1 MSEFFNNVGSNV
13 LDCLMT
19 EIAEWMLDAKC
30 ELLTVTKGMRYNNI
44 EFRSI
49 KEIKKY
55 LYLGEDKKVHC
66 VKNTDTRSI
75 LKLYIYLNTP
85 SIPDIIKFSEDMY
98 IDIHF
103 YCVTQDQMNEWKDH
117 LDGAHVRE
125 LSIFKCTVHD

>member
-1 MSEFFNNVGSNV
+1 MSEFFNSGFFNNVGSNV

-30 ELLTVTKGMRYNNI
+30 ELLTVTKGMRYNNNI

-75 LKLYIYLNTP
+75 LKLYIYIL
-85 SIPDIIKFSEDMY
+85 
-98 IDIHF
+98 
-103 YCVTQDQMNEWKDH
+103 
-117 LDGAHVRE
+117 
-125 LSIFKCTVHD
+125 IFRAYLT